1 MAGHMRL
8 MRMQIAA
15 AETESVRVF
24 RQAGMDVVRPTKTW
38 TVARGAL
45 RFQVE
50 NGPLKRLV
58 HTSENRT
65 ATLPAC
71 LRMALAL
78 RTFPRCNTIGERP
91 DWWKFVGDQIENDRQ
106 EHMRDMQCFLP
117 IVMCG

>member
-1 MAGHMRL
+1 
-8 MRMQIAA
+8 MQIAA

-78 RTFPRCNTIGERP
+78 RTFPRYVSTAATPLASSTLLVWMVANVISQVQHY
-91 DWWKFVGDQIENDRQ
+91 W
-106 EHMRDMQCFLP
+106 
-117 IVMCG
+117 